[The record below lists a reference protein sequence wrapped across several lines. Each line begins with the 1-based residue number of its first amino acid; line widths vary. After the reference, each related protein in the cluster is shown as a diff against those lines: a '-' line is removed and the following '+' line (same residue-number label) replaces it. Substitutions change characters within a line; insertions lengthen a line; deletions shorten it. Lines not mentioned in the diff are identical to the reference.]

1 MHVTIPIWE
10 KRLLTEHYQGISDL
24 FFAFFADITNSLRIL
39 LMYTAITIFQWCS
52 SIKDIIGN
60 PQVSF

>member
-1 MHVTIPIWE
+1 MHVTIPLQE
-10 KRLLTEHYQGISDL
+10 KRLLIEHYQGISDL

-39 LMYTAITIFQWCS
+39 LMYRAIIFHWCF
-52 SIKDIIGN
+52 SIKDICN